1 MAHNTNVI
9 YIERKSVG
17 LALLLT
23 ILFGPLGMLYSTVI
37 GALIMLV
44 VTSVLAVLTLGLSFV
59 VTWPVCVLW
68 GCWAAWRTK
77 RRVVG
82 LA

>member
-1 MAHNTNVI
+1 MAETTTIV

-23 ILFGPLGMLYSTVI
+23 ILFGPLGMLYSTVM

-44 VTSVLAVLTLGLSFV
+44 VTSVLAYFTFGASLF
-59 VTWPVCVLW
+59 VTWPLCVVW
-68 GCWAAWRTK
+68 GCLAARRSK
-77 RRVVG
+77 RRVFG
-82 LA
+82 TL